1 MKIFLIALGGFFGSI
16 TRSVLS
22 DYTKSF
28 LSTWIVNVF
37 GSILLAIAL
46 YFYLSYHYAEIF
58 YISIAIGFC
67 GAFTTFSTF
76 SYESFCLLKE
86 KRYLIASLYI
96 FTPVLLTITIVYFIL
111 YRFI

>member
-28 LSTWIVNVF
+28 LSTLIVNVF

-46 YFYLSYHYAEIF
+46 YFYLSYHYAEIL
-58 YISIAIGFC
+58 YISIAIGLC
-67 GAFTTFSTF
+67 GAFTTISTF

-86 KRYLIASLYI
+86 KLYLIASLYI
-96 FTPVLLTITIVYFIL
+96 FTPVLLTIN
-111 YRFI
+111 

>member
-1 MKIFLIALGGFFGSI
+1 MKIFLIALVGFFGSI

-46 YFYLSYHYAEIF
+46 YFYLSCHYAEIF

-76 SYESFCLLKE
+76 SRSEEHTSELQSRGQLVCRLLLE
-86 KRYLIASLYI
+86 KKIYQISY
-96 FTPVLLTITIVYFIL
+96 
-111 YRFI
+111 